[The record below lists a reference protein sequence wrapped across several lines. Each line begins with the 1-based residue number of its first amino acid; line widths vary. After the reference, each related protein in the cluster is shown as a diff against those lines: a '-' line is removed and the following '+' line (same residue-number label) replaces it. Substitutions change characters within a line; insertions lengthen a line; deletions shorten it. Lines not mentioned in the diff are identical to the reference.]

1 MGEQLKNITDEDFM
15 NKKTTKERAIKVI
28 SDKSGVLVPAILN
41 NMKLTSQ
48 LGIDSLDH
56 VEMTIGLEEEFDIEI
71 TDEDAEKWK
80 TVVGVIKYI
89 EGRFPPDKDF
99 EQKPIRDDSKAFVKL
114 PYNDYHKVVGILQR
128 WLAHRLHAV
137 NTEEVEKMHKVLLG
151 LKVEGIEK

>member
-1 MGEQLKNITDEDFM
+1 M
-15 NKKTTKERAIKVI
+15 KKTTEERAIKVI
-28 SDKSGVLVPAILN
+28 SDKSGVSAPAILN

-71 TDEDAEKWK
+71 TDEDTENWK
-80 TVVGVIKYI
+80 TVADVIEYI
-89 EGRFPPDKDF
+89 EGRQ
-99 EQKPIRDDSKAFVKL
+99 EPIRDDSKAFVKL

-137 NTEEVEKMHKVLLG
+137 NTEEVEEMHKVLLG
-151 LKVEGIEK
+151 LKVERRGK

>member
-1 MGEQLKNITDEDFM
+1 M
-15 NKKTTKERAIKVI
+15 KKTTEERAIKVI
-28 SDKSGVLVPAILN
+28 SDKSGVSAPAILN

-71 TDEDAEKWK
+71 TDEEADKWK
-80 TVVGVIKYI
+80 TVADVIEYI
-89 EGRFPPDKDF
+89 EGRQ
-99 EQKPIRDDSKAFVKL
+99 EPIRDDSKAFVKL

-137 NTEEVEKMHKVLLG
+137 NTEEVEEMHKVLLG
-151 LKVEGIEK
+151 LKVERRG

>member
-1 MGEQLKNITDEDFM
+1 L
-15 NKKTTKERAIKVI
+15 KKTTEERAIKVI
-28 SDKSGVLVPAILN
+28 SDKSGVSAPAILN

-71 TDEDAEKWK
+71 TDEEADKWK
-80 TVVGVIKYI
+80 TVADVIEYI
-89 EGRFPPDKDF
+89 EGRQ
-99 EQKPIRDDSKAFVKL
+99 EPIRDDSKAFVKL

-137 NTEEVEKMHKVLLG
+137 NTEEVEEMHKVLLG
-151 LKVEGIEK
+151 LKVERRG